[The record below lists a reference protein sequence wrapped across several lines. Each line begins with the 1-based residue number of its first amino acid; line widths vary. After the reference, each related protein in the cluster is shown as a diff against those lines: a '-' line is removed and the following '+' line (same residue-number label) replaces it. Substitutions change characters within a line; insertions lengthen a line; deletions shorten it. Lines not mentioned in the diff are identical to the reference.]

1 MSILT
6 PILTRAALA
15 TALALGISSFAMAE
29 TVFHRGNGAEPET
42 LDVHRSTGVPESW
55 IQTDLFD
62 GLVSYDAKGEPIPG
76 AAESWTISD
85 DGLTYTFKLRA
96 DGKWSDGTP
105 VTADDFV
112 FSWRRLVDPATASDY
127 AYFLWPVLNAEEISK
142 GEKPIEEMGVKAVDA
157 TTFEVTLRAPTPYF
171 LASLVHHSTYAVSKA
186 NYEQFGEDF
195 IKPGNLVSNGAYMLS
210 EAVPQGYVKLV
221 KNPYFHDAANV
232 SIDTVMF
239 YPTEDIDSEL
249 QRYLAGELDLTYEM
263 PSQMIP
269 TMRAEHPREMHISPY
284 FGTYFYAY
292 NLSHEPW
299 KDSPE
304 LREALSL
311 AVDRHIIIENITQGG
326 QLPAYS
332 FVPPDTLG
340 YEQPE
345 PEYADWSQDQR
356 DERARELLDAA
367 GYGPGGKPLSV
378 QILYNTSENH
388 KKIAIAIA
396 AMWKQKLGI
405 ETTIQNEE
413 WATFLESR
421 DSKTFQDI
429 ARHGWIGD
437 YNDANNFLELLRS
450 DIGPNNTSAY
460 ANPEFDKLMIAS
472 TTEQDP
478 AKRQG
483 LMEVAEKIM
492 LADFPIIPIYFY
504 TSRHMLS
511 EAVKGWQDNAQDQ
524 HPTRFLSIVR

>member
-15 TALALGISSFAMAE
+15 TALALGVSSFAMAE

-42 LDVHRSTGVPESW
+42 LDVHRSTGVPESL

-62 GLVSYDAKGEPIPG
+62 GLVTYDAKGEPIPG
-76 AAESWTISD
+76 AAESWTVSE

-127 AYFLWPVLNAEEISK
+127 AYFLWPVLNAEAISK

-171 LASLVHHSTYAVSKA
+171 LSSLVHHSTYAISKA

-210 EAVPQGYVKLV
+210 ESVPQGYVKLV
-221 KNPYFHDAANV
+221 KNPNYHDAANV
-232 SIDTVMF
+232 SVDTVMF

-249 QRYLAGELDLTYEM
+249 QRFLAGELDSTYEM

-269 TMRAEHPREMHISPY
+269 TMKQEHADEVHIAPY

-311 AVDRHIIIENITQGG
+311 AVDRQIIVDNITQGD
-326 QLPAYS
+326 QIPAYA
-332 FVPPDTLG
+332 FVPPDTLD
-340 YEQPE
+340 YTAVV
-345 PEYADWSQDQR
+345 PEYAGWTQEQR
-356 DERARELLDAA
+356 DAKAKELFAAA
-367 GYGPGGKPLSV
+367 GYGPDKPLSV

-396 AMWKQKLGI
+396 AMWKQKLGVD
-405 ETTIQNEE
+405 TSIQNEE

-450 DIGPNNTSAY
+450 DIGPSNTSAY
-460 ANPEFDKLMIAS
+460 ANPEFDKLMMAS
-472 TTEQDP
+472 ATEQDV
-478 AKRQG
+478 AKRQD
-483 LMEVAEKIM
+483 LMHQAETMM
-492 LADFPIIPIYFY
+492 LADFPLIPIYFY
-504 TSRHMLS
+504 TSRHMVS
-511 EAVKGWQDNAQDQ
+511 PAVSGWEDNAQDQ
-524 HPTRFLSIVR
+524 HPTRFITITR